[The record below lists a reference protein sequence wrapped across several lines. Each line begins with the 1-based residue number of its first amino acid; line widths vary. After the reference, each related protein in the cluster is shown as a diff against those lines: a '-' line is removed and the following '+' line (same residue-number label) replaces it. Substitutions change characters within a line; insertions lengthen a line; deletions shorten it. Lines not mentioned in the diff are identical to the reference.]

1 MKWKM
6 QKEYV
11 NEYIKGNVISF
22 PVDKQA
28 KHILMKPSHLSD
40 HICID
45 NNCRRPH
52 LHSTAQ

>member
-22 PVDKQA
+22 LVDKQA
-28 KHILMKPSHLSD
+28 KQNTFSWNRV
-40 HICID
+40 ICM
-45 NNCRRPH
+45 NKYV
-52 LHSTAQ
+52 